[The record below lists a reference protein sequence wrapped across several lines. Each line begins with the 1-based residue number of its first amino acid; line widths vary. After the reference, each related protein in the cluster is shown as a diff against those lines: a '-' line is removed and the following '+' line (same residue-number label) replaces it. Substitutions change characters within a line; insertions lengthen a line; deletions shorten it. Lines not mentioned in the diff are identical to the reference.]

1 MRFFRPKYKKLDSDI
16 KPLVFIESII
26 NPSDTLS
33 EAIEKGIQYLL
44 DRPAKNSCAIY
55 KSLEYIY
62 ILKQDTNK
70 IDLYFYNI

>member
-16 KPLVFIESII
+16 EPLILIESII
-26 NPSDTLS
+26 DPSNTLS

-44 DRPAKNSCAIY
+44 DRPSKKSCAIY

-62 ILKQDTNK
+62 ILKQDRNK
-70 IDLYFYNI
+70 IDLYMYNI

>member
-1 MRFFRPKYKKLDSDI
+1 MRFFQPKYKKLDSDI

-26 NPSDTLS
+26 DSSDTLS

-44 DRPAKNSCAIY
+44 DRPAKKSCAIY